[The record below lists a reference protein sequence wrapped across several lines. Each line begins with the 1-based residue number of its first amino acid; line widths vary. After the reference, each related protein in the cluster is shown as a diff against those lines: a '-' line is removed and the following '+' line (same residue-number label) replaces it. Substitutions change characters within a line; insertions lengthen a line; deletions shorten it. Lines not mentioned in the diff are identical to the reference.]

1 MSHPQLIEYFTDYF
15 GSGQSFA
22 TISVAR
28 KQAAE
33 ILGETVAPG
42 MAVTKLID
50 ESIEASLV
58 RVARSIIAECTT
70 NREAYDRLVELH
82 QRQPILSVRSST
94 SVLQQAYS
102 TPIPIAF
109 AASALANIQSA
120 NTVYEP
126 TAGHGALLLGSN
138 LELATVNEL
147 NPDRATDLRNQGFT
161 VTEHDATAFLPE
173 EKFDRVI
180 CNPPFGVVKNTSGRT
195 KHFDLSDNRRGTTQV
210 DQVIA
215 LKSLEAMKDDGRA
228 VLILGG
234 QLGQDAEKRSQR
246 YNSLESR
253 SFFKT
258 LYDHYN
264 VTQHF
269 SVWGALYIKQGAG
282 FPIDILVIEGRGKSN
297 LYLPAARVPEIFKSF
312 DDLRELIPDEPIQ
325 RLSPNVSARTAGF
338 STLVDGASAGR
349 TAGVESGGLLRT
361 SGAENRVDDSAMAPD
376 GNVESYQ
383 IQK

>member
-161 VTEHDATAFLPE
+161 VTEHDATV
-173 EKFDRVI
+173 R
-180 CNPPFGVVKNTSGRT
+180 SG
-195 KHFDLSDNRRGTTQV
+195 
-210 DQVIA
+210 
-215 LKSLEAMKDDGRA
+215 
-228 VLILGG
+228 
-234 QLGQDAEKRSQR
+234 
-246 YNSLESR
+246 
-253 SFFKT
+253 
-258 LYDHYN
+258 
-264 VTQHF
+264 
-269 SVWGALYIKQGAG
+269 
-282 FPIDILVIEGRGKSN
+282 
-297 LYLPAARVPEIFKSF
+297 YL
-312 DDLRELIPDEPIQ
+312 Q
-325 RLSPNVSARTAGF
+325 
-338 STLVDGASAGR
+338 STVR
-349 TAGVESGGLLRT
+349 CCQK
-361 SGAENRVDDSAMAPD
+361 
-376 GNVESYQ
+376 YQ
-383 IQK
+383 WTYQTF